1 MMEVF
6 CEEYFLRKTIF
17 PIWNDIYIPHMVMNY
32 LLFNLSQ
39 NCETFLFS
47 MPISRINDMFQI
59 TAVFAFLLLW
69 FCISTSAYFC
79 ISATADFVLMIL
91 TFHLCCCRILPSAD
105 YCLSSTAD
113 FCMSI
118 TADFVFLLLLI
129 VYINFCWFFHFC
141 FCWFFAQ
148 FGISLNQRRRRAPS
162 VFLPTALSPMNL
174 IATLS
179 LSTSPSSYFFSVF
192 AVLTFPL
199 CFVGKH
205 LHVLDGL
212 SRKSTT
218 KRLSKSERRSSQLL
232 DERHTL
238 LLLWAADDYEG

>member
-6 CEEYFLRKTIF
+6 CKEFFLRKTIF

-32 LLFNLSQ
+32 LLFNLLQ
-39 NCETFLFS
+39 NFETFVFS

-79 ISATADFVLMIL
+79 ISATADFILIL

-105 YCLSSTAD
+105 YCLSSTTD
-113 FCMSI
+113 FPMSI
-118 TADFVFLLLLI
+118 TADFVSLLLLI
-129 VYINFCWFFHFC
+129 VYINFCRFFH

-179 LSTSPSSYFFSVF
+179 LSTSPFSYFSQFLLF
-192 AVLTFPL
+192 LLFL
-199 CFVGKH
+199 Y
-205 LHVLDGL
+205 GL
-212 SRKSTT
+212 
-218 KRLSKSERRSSQLL
+218 
-232 DERHTL
+232 
-238 LLLWAADDYEG
+238 